1 MSQMATPLKLPGK
14 YKSAKMAKASKS
26 GELHLVAKN
35 KDGQVIDE
43 RKIFRDEEA
52 GKVELDKK
60 AIEEEK
66 KA

>member
-1 MSQMATPLKLPGK
+1 
-14 YKSAKMAKASKS
+14 MAKAERS

-43 RKIFRDEEA
+43 RKIFRDEQA

-60 AIEEEK
+60 AIEDAK
-66 KA
+66 KAK